1 MRIHHYEEKF
11 QNTIIGRN
19 QTDQET
25 TQILPRKANI
35 KLIIKHA
42 RSINL
47 RKTIQTKFTET
58 IVAYPINKDLGTQK
72 KRTTKIP

>member
-35 KLIIKHA
+35 KLIIKL
-42 RSINL
+42 SINL
-47 RKTIQTKFTET
+47 RKTIQTKFTDT

>member
-35 KLIIKHA
+35 KLIIKL
-42 RSINL
+42 SINL